1 MITIDPISIS
11 VLGLIAYQLNTLSK
25 KIKDTN
31 KRVDR
36 IHQKVKEI
44 EVVER

>member
-11 VLGLIAYQLNTLSK
+11 VLGLIAYQLHALDR

>member
-1 MITIDPISIS
+1 MISIDPISIS
-11 VLGLIAYQLNTLSK
+11 VLGLIAYQLQSLNK

-36 IHQKVKEI
+36 IHNKVKEI
-44 EVVER
+44 EVVTK